1 MRDGDVPSDSAASA
15 KAHPIKRYIIICRL
29 SCDILCP
36 TTTTSTALC
45 IVEFVNAERGRVSRE
60 VERSPPYSVLRSPPS
75 TTTRLF
81 ILRLGYRIPHRMRAA
96 LPTSRRV
103 AIETVSEAFELH

>member
-45 IVEFVNAERGRVSRE
+45 IVEFVNAERGRVSL
-60 VERSPPYSVLRSPPS
+60 ERSKDLPPTRSYGHPRPLLHDYSFSD
-75 TTTRLF
+75 
-81 ILRLGYRIPHRMRAA
+81 
-96 LPTSRRV
+96 
-103 AIETVSEAFELH
+103 